1 MTKSSSSTV
10 NKSVVLT
17 FLMSTRMKSMLR
29 DGIFKDGQKM
39 SPIHITLKVGVI
51 SVDQTY
57 NTIDL
62 HTPYT

>member
-1 MTKSSSSTV
+1 
-10 NKSVVLT
+10 
-17 FLMSTRMKSMLR
+17 MLR